1 MVLWAEKWEGG
12 SKIRT
17 KIIIFLT
24 IFGVLFTAG
33 CAGYGDS
40 EKAAP
45 AAPGEEEAGEI
56 EPADEAGN
64 DEETEID
71 EEETE
76 PGAEVDER
84 TEEETVET
92 EAEEPAAE
100 AGAEIIDVELR
111 DFTYIPDTL
120 KVEVR
125 QTVRWTNCDTAI
137 HNVVGSGLESDTL
150 QEGDTFTFTFEE
162 EGTYDY
168 ICTFHPWMEG
178 TVIVEAWSLKRTE
191 KK

>member
-1 MVLWAEKWEGG
+1 M
-12 SKIRT
+12 RT
-17 KIIIFLT
+17 EIIIFLI
-24 IFGVLFTAG
+24 IFGVLFAAG

-40 EKAAP
+40 EEVAP
-45 AAPGEEEAGEI
+45 AAPGEEEAEAI

-64 DEETEID
+64 DEEPEME

-76 PGAEVDER
+76 TGAEVEEGA
-84 TEEETVET
+84 EEETD
-92 EAEEPAAE
+92 AEEPAAG
-100 AGAEIIDVELR
+100 AGEEIIDVEIR

-120 KVEVR
+120 TVEAG
-125 QTVRWTNCDTAI
+125 QTIRWTNYDTAI

-178 TVIVEAWSLKRTE
+178 TVIVEA
-191 KK
+191 